1 MKAYPLC
8 IAALAAFAAD
18 AADSFTIAQRGERSS
33 CAVVVATNA
42 DECVKYAASELQKY
56 TKQMTGVELPIFDE
70 AAQPPPV
77 KAVVLDVSTH
87 ERRAGDSAPY
97 HADAFRLCAS
107 NGNLRIT
114 GASSRGVLYG
124 VYDLLERFG
133 GCDWFAPWCEK
144 VPERTTFEVPSN
156 LDFADSPAFDA
167 RYASWRHVHTRRDRA
182 SRDFAAK
189 MRFNSS
195 AEARYGGSA
204 VKYAKGLAWDN
215 AIGRII
221 PPKDY
226 FKMHPEWYSEINGRR
241 VDNDWQP
248 CCMNKELAAFVA
260 ERVKEYFRAEP
271 DADACSIAQM
281 DNGRPCQCAACKVC
295 AKEEGSMSGPNIL
308 FANAVADEVGKEF
321 PGKLITTF
329 AYKHTRHAPRHIR
342 PRDNVMV
349 VFCSYECSFA
359 GPFENAHHKNT
370 ARFCDDLR
378 AWGRI
383 CRNIR
388 LYDYCTNFRNYL
400 FPFPNITGLAP
411 NYRLFRD
418 CGTRWLGSQGGGD
431 GFHAEFAELKCYL
444 QSKLMWNPDQE
455 VEPLV
460 DRFLKG
466 YYGDAAPFVKD
477 YIGRIYGRFGLSTGN
492 DDPDPDAEPAWA
504 GIYAENVPLSET
516 FIDEA
521 LAIWKKAEEAVKN
534 DPVAL
539 YNVRTGELPL
549 LYVRLKRLY
558 EENWK
563 SVWIAK
569 DTSRFADGMARMRAC
584 TMDFLSLMDEAAA
597 HKRVVSLSEGSGV
610 RHKSLMAAF
619 RQVSSGVAIPETA
632 SNRVEISTNHCD
644 MAYSKH
650 FRAWRLP
657 IRCLA
662 VDDGAKYRVRVHL
675 RPKAVASGNADGVGF
690 VAGLDV
696 EWLSRAKGTA
706 LKKFAPKDVSSDW
719 AWYDVGE
726 CDFSALQKIPRP
738 TMNGLCLVV
747 KGDVEFDRMELIYA
761 TE

>member
-1 MKAYPLC
+1 MDRVHGLRGFLLLF
-8 IAALAAFAAD
+8 ALAAFAAD
-18 AADSFTIAQRGERSS
+18 AADPFAIARRGGRAS
-33 CAVVVATNA
+33 CAIVVATNA
-42 DECVKYAASELQKY
+42 DECVKYAATELQKY
-56 TKQMTGVELPIFDE
+56 TKRMTGVELPIFD
-70 AAQPPPV
+70 ANKKPAP
-77 KAVVLDVSTH
+77 KRAVVLDLVATSRRSTTA
-87 ERRAGDSAPY
+87 RSASSRY
-97 HADAFRLCAS
+97 ADAFRLCVRD
-107 NGNLRIT
+107 GNLRIT
-114 GASSRGVLYG
+114 GGGARGVLYG
-124 VYDLLERFG
+124 VYELLERFG
-133 GCDWFAPWCEK
+133 GCDWFAPWCEE
-144 VPERTTFEVPSN
+144 VPKRKTFEVPGD
-156 LDFADSPAFDA
+156 LYIADAPAFDA

-182 SRDFAAK
+182 SQDFAAK

-195 AEARYGGSA
+195 PEARYGGPA

-226 FKMHPEWYSEINGRR
+226 FKAHPEWYSEINGRR
-241 VDNDWQP
+241 VDNDWQS

-281 DNGRPCQCAACKVC
+281 DNGRPCQCAACKAC
-295 AKEEGSMSGPNIL
+295 AREEGSMSGPNIL

-329 AYKHTRHAPRHIR
+329 AYKHTRHAPRNLR

-370 ARFCDDLR
+370 ATFCDDLR
-378 AWGRI
+378 AWGGI

-418 CGTRWLGSQGGGD
+418 CGTRWLGSQGCGD

-444 QSKLMWNPDQE
+444 QSKLMWKPDQE

-466 YYGDAAPFVKD
+466 YYGKAAPFVKD
-477 YIGRIYGRFGLSTGN
+477 YIGGLYGRFGLPTGN

-504 GIYAENVPLSET
+504 GIYAENVPLPESL
-516 FIDEA
+516 IDEL
-521 LAIWKKAEEAVKN
+521 LATWKKCEDAVKD

-539 YNVRTGELPL
+539 YNVRMGELPL

-558 EENWK
+558 EANWK
-563 SVWIAK
+563 SVWVAK
-569 DTSRFADGMARMRAC
+569 DTSRFAEGMACMRPC
-584 TMDFLSLMDEAAA
+584 SMDFLSLLDEASA
-597 HKRVVSLSEGSGV
+597 HKRGVSLSEGSGI
-610 RHKSLMAAF
+610 RHKSLLAAF
-619 RQVSSGVAIPETA
+619 RQVSSGVAIPGAGTG
-632 SNRVEISTNHCD
+632 RVEISTNHCD
-644 MAYSKH
+644 MIYSKY

-675 RPKAVASGNADGVGF
+675 RPKAGASGNADGVGF

-696 EWLSRAKGTA
+696 EWLPRAKGTA

-726 CDFSALQKIPRP
+726 YDFSAL
-738 TMNGLCLVV
+738 
-747 KGDVEFDRMELIYA
+747 
-761 TE
+761 

>member
-1 MKAYPLC
+1 MKHFAFF
-8 IAALAAFAAD
+8 IAAMVVFAVG
-18 AADSFTIAQRGERSS
+18 AADSFTVARRGERAS
-33 CAVVVATNA
+33 CFIVVATNA
-42 DECVKYAASELQKY
+42 DECVKYAASELRKY
-56 TKQMTGVELPIFDE
+56 TKKMTGVNLPVL
-70 AAQPPPV
+70 AASKQSAP
-77 KAVVLDVSTH
+77 KCAVVLDVSSSQ
-87 ERRAGDSAPY
+87 G
-97 HADAFRLCAS
+97 HADAFHLCVRD
-107 NGNLRIT
+107 GNLRII

-124 VYDLLERFG
+124 VYELLERFG

-144 VPERTTFEVPSN
+144 VPALTAFEVPSDLN
-156 LDFADSPAFDA
+156 LSDAPAFDA
-167 RYASWRHVHTRRDRA
+167 RYASWRHVHARRDRA

-195 AEARYGGSA
+195 SEAKYGGSA

-215 AIGRII
+215 AIGRIV
-221 PPKDY
+221 PPKDF
-226 FKMHPEWYSEINGRR
+226 FKTHPEWYSEIKGRR
-241 VDNDWQP
+241 VANDWQP

-271 DADACSIAQM
+271 DAAACSIAQM
-281 DNGRPCQCAACKVC
+281 DNGRPCQCAACKAC
-295 AKEEGSMSGPNIL
+295 AKEEGSMSGPNIY
-308 FANAVADEVGKEF
+308 FANAVADAVGKEF

-329 AYKHTRHAPRHIR
+329 AYKHTRHAPRNIR
-342 PRDNVMV
+342 PLDNVMV
-349 VFCSYECSFA
+349 VFCSYECSFS
-359 GPFENAHHKNT
+359 GPFEKARHKNT
-370 ARFCDDLR
+370 ARFCDDLY
-378 AWGRI
+378 AWGKI

-444 QSKLMWNPDQE
+444 QSKLMWNPNRE

-477 YIGRIYGRFGLSTGN
+477 YIRRLYDRFGLPTGN

-504 GIYAENVPLSET
+504 GLFAENVPFPESL
-516 FIDEA
+516 IDEL
-521 LAIWKKAEEAVKN
+521 LAIWKKAEDAVMDN
-534 DPVAL
+534 PVAL
-539 YNVRTGELPL
+539 YNVRMGKLSL

-558 EENWK
+558 EANWR
-563 SVWIAK
+563 SVWVAK
-569 DTSRFADGMARMRAC
+569 DVSRFVEGMECMRSCAK
-584 TMDFLSLMDEAAA
+584 DFLSLMNEAAT
-597 HKRVVSLSEGSGV
+597 HKRGVSLSEGSGM
-610 RHKSLMAAF
+610 RHKSLVAAF
-619 RQVSSGVAIPETA
+619 RQVSSGVAIP
-632 SNRVEISTNHCD
+632 SSGVGPVEISTNHCD
-644 MAYSKH
+644 IAYNKH
-650 FRAWRLP
+650 FRSWRLP

-662 VDDGAKYRVRVHL
+662 VDDGAKYRFRVHL
-675 RPKAVASGNADGVGF
+675 RPKVDVSSNVGEAGF

-706 LKKFAPKDVSSDW
+706 LKKFAPKDISSDW

-726 CDFSALQKIPRP
+726 YDFSSLQMIPRP

-747 KGDVEFDRMELIYA
+747 KGDVEFDRMELTCV